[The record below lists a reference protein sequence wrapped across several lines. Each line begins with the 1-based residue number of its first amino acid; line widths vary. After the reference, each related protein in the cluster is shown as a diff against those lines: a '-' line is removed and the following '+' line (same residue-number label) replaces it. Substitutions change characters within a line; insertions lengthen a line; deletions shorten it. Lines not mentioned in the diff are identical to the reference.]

1 VTNREWT
8 SPVTLHDVAREA
20 GVSLATASRTLNGSE
35 RNVKESNRQLVLA
48 AAERLGYTANT
59 SAQAVARG
67 TTTTVALLVG
77 DIADPYFS
85 SIAAGVVDAAAENG
99 LIVTMAQTSRDTA
112 REVELVRA
120 MRGQR
125 ARAIVLAASRR
136 TPDPH
141 SQALH
146 AELAAYEAAGGRAVF
161 ITATDAPFRA
171 VPLDNHGGARDLGNR
186 LHGLGYR
193 NVAVLAGPG
202 TNPASVAA
210 SDGLRTSGDRL
221 AGFAEAFATAGSPI
235 PAERVIT
242 FADLPL
248 RSIGHKNLPRA
259 LAERGPFYSDLLS
272 DICPD
277 FAGTVVTPPSETVA
291 DRLQVDLGKRPLR
304 VKAWPTA
311 HTNNDLTVFD
321 EKTGTLWTGDLIFA
335 ERLPTLDGSIL
346 GWLKVLDELLPEEV
360 LRIVPG
366 HGPVSDGRA
375 ALANERRYLEGL
387 RDGVRQAIAEGLD
400 IPATL
405 ERFGSDNPQDWQ
417 VFEHN
422 HGRNIVSAY
431 TELEWE

>member
-1 VTNREWT
+1 MTNREWT

-235 PAERVIT
+235 PAERVVPAAFT
-242 FADLPL
+242 RDGGYQGM
-248 RSIGHKNLPRA
+248 RE
-259 LAERGPFYSDLLS
+259 LAERGLDSIDLV
-272 DICPD
+272 
-277 FAGTVVTPPSETVA
+277 FAVNDVMAVGAMSAMRDLGLEPG
-291 DRLQVDLGKRPLR
+291 VDLGLAGFDDIPTLR
-304 VKAWPTA
+304 DVTPR
-311 HTNNDLTVFD
+311 LTTV
-321 EKTGTLWTGDLIFA
+321 
-335 ERLPTLDGSIL
+335 RLPLEDVGA
-346 GWLKVLDELLPEEV
+346 
-360 LRIVPG
+360 R
-366 HGPVSDGRA
+366 
-375 ALANERRYLEGL
+375 ALALAL
-387 RDGVRQAIAEGLD
+387 ADGDASAELVGTEVIVREST
-400 IPATL
+400 P
-405 ERFGSDNPQDWQ
+405 
-417 VFEHN
+417 
-422 HGRNIVSAY
+422 GR
-431 TELEWE
+431 